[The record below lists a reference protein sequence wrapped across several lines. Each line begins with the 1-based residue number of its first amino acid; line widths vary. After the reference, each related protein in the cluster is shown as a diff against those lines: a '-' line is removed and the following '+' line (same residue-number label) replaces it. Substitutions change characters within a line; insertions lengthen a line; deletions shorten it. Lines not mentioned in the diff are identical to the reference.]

1 MGCCKSKDIPK
12 NLPKDIQCIEGI
24 YIPNNIKNI
33 KKFIPDIKEG
43 LVISVYDGDT
53 ITIACNMYWDK
64 YTAYKFNVR
73 LAGID
78 SPEIRTRDNDQK
90 KVAILAKKFLENLI
104 LNKKIILN
112 NVNYD
117 KYGRI
122 LANIYLPGNE
132 DMPISNLLIQKRL
145 AVVYDGGTKNMPM
158 NWLDYY
164 NGNINY

>member
-1 MGCCKSKDIPK
+1 MGCCKSKDILENIP
-12 NLPKDIQCIEGI
+12 NDIQYIEGI
-24 YIPNNIKNI
+24 YIPKEIKNI

-78 SPEIRTRDNDQK
+78 TPEIRTRDSNQK
-90 KVAILAKKFLENLI
+90 KVAIIAKKFLESLI

-112 NVNYD
+112 DVKYD

-132 DMPISNLLIQKRL
+132 DTSISNLLIQKRL
-145 AVVYDGGTKNMPM
+145 AVVYDGGTKITPT
-158 NWLDYY
+158 NWLEYY
-164 NGNINY
+164 NN

>member
-1 MGCCKSKDIPK
+1 MGCCKSK
-12 NLPKDIQCIEGI
+12 NNPKDIQCIEGI
-24 YIPNNIKNI
+24 YIPKENKNI
-33 KKFIPDIKEG
+33 KKYIPDIKEG

-53 ITIACNMYWDK
+53 ITIACNMHWDK

-90 KVAILAKKFLENLI
+90 KVAIIAKKYLESLI

-112 NVNYD
+112 DINYD

-122 LANIYLPGNE
+122 LANIYLPENQ
-132 DMPISNLLIQKRL
+132 DIPISNLLIQKRL

-158 NWLDYY
+158 NWLEYY
-164 NGNINY
+164 NGNTNY